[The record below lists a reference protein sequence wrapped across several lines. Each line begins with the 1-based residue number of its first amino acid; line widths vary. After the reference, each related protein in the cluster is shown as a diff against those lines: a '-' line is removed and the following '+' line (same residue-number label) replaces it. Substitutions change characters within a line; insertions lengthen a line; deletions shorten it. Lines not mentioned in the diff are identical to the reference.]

1 MLTFTKPFT
10 QQEPIPESGIQQALE
25 ILRHG
30 RLHRYNVAGDEIS
43 QVSLLEQEY
52 ANWQGAR
59 YCVATASGGQA
70 IQLGLRVCGV
80 GPGDKVLA
88 NAYTLAPVPGAIHA
102 VGAEPVLVEIDADY
116 HIDLSHLEEMAQ
128 RSEAK
133 TLLLSH
139 MRGHIADMEA
149 LMAIA
154 RAHT

>member
-10 QQEPIPESGIQQALE
+10 QQEPIPEAGIQQALE

-43 QVSLLEQEY
+43 EVSLLEQEY
-52 ANWQGAR
+52 AKWQGAR

-80 GPGDKVLA
+80 RPGDKVLA

-102 VGAEPVLVEIDADY
+102 VGAEPVLVEINADY
-116 HIDLSHLEEMAQ
+116 KRMLKAE
-128 RSEAK
+128 
-133 TLLLSH
+133 
-139 MRGHIADMEA
+139 G
-149 LMAIA
+149 LMTRDPRMVERKKPGQPKA
-154 RAHT
+154 RKKFQFSKR